1 MAHTQ
6 QNAESAMAHDV
17 IWEKQHGPRR
27 RARVTKNQV
36 AGRTKIHIRLWYVA
50 PSGEWEPGREGVSFF
65 PEEIPQ
71 VVQGLMLAA
80 KGGI

>member
-1 MAHTQ
+1 MAHVH
-6 QNAESAMAHDV
+6 QNGGGAAAHDV

-36 AGRTKIHIRLWYVA
+36 GGRTKIHIRLWFVA
-50 PSGEWEPGREGVSFF
+50 PNGEWEPGREGVSFF

-80 KGGI
+80 KGVI